1 MAVKYFL
8 AKDIV
13 AEITAM
19 AFNYKAVVAER
30 DRDAGQDRITPLAV
44 RDWLARL
51 RLLEGVPF
59 NTIVADFG
67 TATERVDPLLLSRS
81 RLDRRP
87 RARRSQRRHR

>member
-67 TATERVDPLLLSRS
+67 TATEVRPLLLSRS